1 MNASVQ
7 NRFRREP
14 LLLAIWDTLSILWRK
29 AGVRSRV
36 RRLRLSESLP
46 LGEKRFV
53 AVIEFE
59 SEQFLIGGGSAGV
72 SLLARLGEAA
82 DFPEVLTEWCERQR

>member
-1 MNASVQ
+1 MRPVLQ
-7 NRFRREP
+7 NNLRREP
-14 LLLAIWDTLSILWRK
+14 LLPAIWAWLSLFWRK
-29 AGVRSRV
+29 ASVRGRV

-53 AVIEFE
+53 AVIQFE
-59 SEQFLIGGGSAGV
+59 SERFLIGGGPSTV
-72 SLLARLGEAA
+72 NLLARLGEGP